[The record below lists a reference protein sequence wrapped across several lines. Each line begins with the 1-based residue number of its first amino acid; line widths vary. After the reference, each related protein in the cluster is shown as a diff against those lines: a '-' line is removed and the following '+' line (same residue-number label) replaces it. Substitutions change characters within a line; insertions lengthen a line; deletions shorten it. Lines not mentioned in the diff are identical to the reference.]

1 MTAYTAL
8 ALQVETRAG
17 AGIGAAIDRIA
28 AQVGGSKAWLGP
40 ELRLVVLPEYVLT
53 GFPVRE
59 SPAQWRDR
67 AALDPGGP
75 EYRALGAVAAD
86 HDVFLCVNAYER
98 DEHFPDLFF
107 QATVILSPAGE
118 AVLRYRRL
126 HSLFSPTPY
135 DVWER
140 YLEIYG
146 IDGVLPVART
156 ELGNLAA
163 VASEE
168 ILMPELA
175 RALALRGAEVLCNP
189 TSEASSPA
197 LTPKAVA
204 RRARAVENLAYVVS
218 ANSGG
223 LTGIAIP
230 GDSTNG
236 GSEVIDHQGR
246 VLAQAGPG
254 RRWSPRPSWTSPRCA
269 GPGCG
274 PAWPTCSAGSRPGC
288 GPRSTPGTTSNGPRK
303 ACPIGRSSGRGNWR
317 PSPGCTADS
326 GLTRRRCARSCASPA
341 PPAPLPGTPR

>member
-8 ALQVETRAG
+8 ALQMETRVG
-17 AGIGAAIDRIA
+17 DGIRAAVDRVA
-28 AQVGGSKAWLGP
+28 TQVAGSKAWLGP

-53 GFPVRE
+53 GFPAGD
-59 SPAQWRDR
+59 SPAGWRDR
-67 AALDPGGP
+67 AALEPDGP
-75 EYRALGAVAAD
+75 EYRALAAVAAD

-98 DEHFPDLFF
+98 DEHFPDLYF
-107 QATVILSPAGE
+107 QATVILSPEGR

-140 YLEIYG
+140 YLDIYG

-156 ELGNLAA
+156 EIGNLAV

-204 RRARAVENLAYVVS
+204 RRARAVENLVHVVS

-223 LTGIAIP
+223 LRGIAIP

-236 GSEVIDHQGR
+236 GSELIDHEGR
-246 VLAQAGPG
+246 ALAQAGPG
-254 RRWSPRPSWTSPRCA
+254 ESLVAAAELDLAALRRARR
-269 GPGCG
+269 
-274 PAWPTCSAGSRPGC
+274 RPGMANLLSRVKTGLWAAEYARHDVERPETG
-288 GPRSTPGTTSNGPRK
+288 GPDR
-303 ACPIGRSSGRGNWR
+303 
-317 PSPGCTADS
+317 
-326 GLTRRRCARSCASPA
+326 ARSLARQA
-341 PPAPLPGTPR
+341 EAIARLHG

>member
-8 ALQVETRAG
+8 ALQMETRVG

-28 AQVGGSKAWLGP
+28 TQVGGSKAWLGP

-53 GFPVRE
+53 GFPMRE

-75 EYRALGAVAAD
+75 EYRALGAVAAG

-156 ELGNLAA
+156 ELGNLAV

-168 ILMPELA
+168 ILVPELA

-189 TSEASSPA
+189 TSEASSPQ

-254 RRWSPRPSWTSPRCA
+254 ETLVAAAELDLDALRRARL
-269 GPGCG
+269 
-274 PAWPTCSAGSRPGC
+274 RPGMANLLSRVKT
-288 GPRSTPGTTSNGPRK
+288 GLWAEEYARHDVE
-303 ACPIGRSSGRGNWR
+303 R
-317 PSPGCTADS
+317 PAKGVPDRAE
-326 GLTRRRCARSCASPA
+326 LRARQLEAIA
-341 PPAPLPGTPR
+341 RLHG